1 MPVIAARVALGF
13 RMSRLSGVI
22 LIGLLC
28 LGCGSS
34 DPRLPIS
41 GSVQLDGQPLA
52 AGTIEFSPVGP
63 GGQAGGS
70 ITEGRFAIL
79 ASRGLPPGNYL
90 VRIMASGSGPA
101 TVPQGPPGPESMKKP
116 APAADEIPAKYN
128 TASELTVT
136 VAAGTDNSFEF
147 LFER

>member
-1 MPVIAARVALGF
+1 
-13 RMSRLSGVI
+13 MSRLSGVI
-22 LIGLLC
+22 LIGPLC

-70 ITEGRFAIL
+70 ITAGRFAIS

-101 TVPQGPPGPESMKKP
+101 TVPQGPPGPESMKR
-116 APAADEIPAKYN
+116 PAAAEEIPAKYN
-128 TASELTVT
+128 TQSELAVT

-147 LFER
+147 LLER